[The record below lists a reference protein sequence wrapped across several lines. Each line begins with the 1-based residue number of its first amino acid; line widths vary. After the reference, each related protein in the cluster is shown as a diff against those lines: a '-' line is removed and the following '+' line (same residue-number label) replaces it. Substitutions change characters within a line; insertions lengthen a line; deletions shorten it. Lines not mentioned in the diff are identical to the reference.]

1 MKLYAFSDFHLS
13 GDPPTKPMDIFGP
26 AWNNHREKIIN
37 AWMETIHP
45 EDTVIMAGDLSW
57 AMHIQDAISDLKML
71 GTLPGRKII
80 VRGNHD
86 YWWDTVTKM
95 TRMTDGAFEFIH
107 NSALSVGPIA
117 IAGTRGWI
125 AETSRKLTEAD
136 KPIILREE
144 GRLERSL
151 ELASKM
157 NPERII
163 AVLHYQ
169 PLDEQRHPTH
179 LLQAKP
185 TATALRRRTQKSDPY
200 AAAHDQVPCH
210 RLRLWPHPR
219 RHEFPEPPRGAR
231 RHPPPPHL
239 G

>member
-1 MKLYAFSDFHLS
+1 MTLMKLYAFSDFHLS

-95 TRMTDGAFEFIH
+95 TRMTDGAFEFIY
-107 NSALSVGPIA
+107 NSARTVGPIA

-125 AETSRKLTEAD
+125 AAHTVRPCLQVITGAQDGHHTFHLFVCE
-136 KPIILREE
+136 
-144 GRLERSL
+144 RLVFY
-151 ELASKM
+151 
-157 NPERII
+157 NHVVNHI
-163 AVLHYQ
+163 AKVH
-169 PLDEQRHPTH
+169 
-179 LLQAKP
+179 
-185 TATALRRRTQKSDPY
+185 
-200 AAAHDQVPCH
+200 
-210 RLRLWPHPR
+210 
-219 RHEFPEPPRGAR
+219 
-231 RHPPPPHL
+231 
-239 G
+239 